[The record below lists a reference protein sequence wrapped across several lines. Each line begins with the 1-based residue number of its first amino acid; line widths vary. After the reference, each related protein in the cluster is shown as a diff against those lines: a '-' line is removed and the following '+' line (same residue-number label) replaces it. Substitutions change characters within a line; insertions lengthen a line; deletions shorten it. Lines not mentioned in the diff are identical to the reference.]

1 MGFRN
6 IFYLASTFSLLT
18 EMKKILT
25 IITLCLS
32 GFSIY
37 AQAIYKNIDSYKLDD
52 ERELKIQLPRN
63 YDPES
68 KRTYPLII
76 VLDGDYLFEP
86 VAGNIDY
93 QSYWEDIPDCIVVG
107 IRQAETRED
116 DLFYAEETNMPMRE
130 GADFYEFM
138 GAELVPFVEENY
150 KASNFR
156 VIVGHD
162 MSANFINYYLFKD
175 VPMFRSFISLSP
187 DLAPQMIDRLQ
198 QRLSTIEEET
208 FYYMAT
214 GDADVKVLRESIT
227 ACDST
232 LKAIENP
239 KLHYKFDDFDD
250 ANHYSLVGRGIPKAL
265 NEIFSLYKPINS
277 KEYNE
282 KVLTFE
288 GSPYDYLM
296 KKYEDIEYFYGFEK
310 KLIEN
315 DIRAIAAASKKKDDL
330 ESLENLAKLVK
341 KEFPDSMLSAY
352 YMGMFHEKDGNL
364 RKALIRY
371 KSGLLL
377 EPSQYIDKEVMLDKI
392 YALQEAT
399 DN

>member
-1 MGFRN
+1 MKNFYILI
-6 IFYLASTFSLLT
+6 IFCLA
-18 EMKKILT
+18 
-25 IITLCLS
+25 TLHIQ
-32 GFSIY
+32 G
-37 AQAIYKNIDSYKLDD
+37 QAIYNKIDSHKLGD
-52 ERELKIQLPRN
+52 ERELKVQLPRN
-63 YDPES
+63 YDPEA

-107 IRQAETRED
+107 IKQADTRED
-116 DLFYAEETNMPMRE
+116 DLFYAEETNFPIHE

-138 GAELVPFVEENY
+138 GAELIPFIEKNY

-156 VIVGHD
+156 IIVGHD
-162 MSANFINYYLFKD
+162 KSANYINYYLFKD
-175 VPMFRSFISLSP
+175 VPMFRAFVSLSP
-187 DLAPQMIDRLQ
+187 DLAPKMVDRLL
-198 QRLSTIEEET
+198 QRLSIIEEET

-214 GDADVKVLRESIT
+214 ADADVKVLRDSIVS
-227 ACDST
+227 CDT
-232 LKAIENP
+232 KFKAIENP
-239 KLHYKFDDFDD
+239 KLHYKFDNFED

-282 KVLTFE
+282 KVLTYE
-288 GSPYDYLM
+288 GSPYDYLI

-315 DIRAIAAASKKKDDL
+315 DIRAISAASKKRDDL
-330 ESLENLAKLVK
+330 ESLEKLAKLVK
-341 KEFPDSMLSAY
+341 KEFPKSMLNAY

-364 RKALIRY
+364 RKALILY

-377 EPSQYIDKEVMLDKI
+377 EPSQYVDKEIMLEKV
-392 YALQEAT
+392 YELQEAT

>member
-1 MGFRN
+1 
-6 IFYLASTFSLLT
+6 
-18 EMKKILT
+18 MKKFYTL
-25 IITLCLS
+25 IIFCLVV
-32 GFSIY
+32 FNIQ
-37 AQAIYKNIDSYKLDD
+37 AQAIYKSIDSYKLGQ
-52 ERELKIQLPRN
+52 ERELKVQLPRN

-68 KRTYPLII
+68 KRTYPLVI

-93 QSYWEDIPDCIVVG
+93 QAYWEDIPDCIVVG
-107 IRQAETRED
+107 VKQADTRED
-116 DLFYAEETNMPMRE
+116 DLFYAEETSFPIHE

-138 GAELVPFVEENY
+138 GAELIPFIEQNY
-150 KASNFR
+150 KASKFR
-156 VIVGHD
+156 IIVGHD
-162 MSANFINYYLFKD
+162 KSANYINYYLFKD
-175 VPMFRSFISLSP
+175 VPMFRAFISLSP
-187 DLAPQMIDRLQ
+187 DFAPKIADRLT
-198 QRLSTIEEET
+198 QRLAIIEQET

-214 GDADVKVLRESIT
+214 ADADLKVLRESIVE
-227 ACDST
+227 ADST
-232 LKAIENP
+232 IKSIENP
-239 KLHYKFDDFDD
+239 KLQYTFDNFED

-265 NEIFSLYKPINS
+265 NEIFSLYKPING

-282 KVLTFE
+282 KVLTYE
-288 GSPYDYLM
+288 GSPYDYLV

-341 KEFPDSMLSAY
+341 KKFPKSMLSAY
-352 YMGMFHEKDGNL
+352 YMGMYYEKEGNL

-377 EPSQYIDKEVMLDKI
+377 EPSQYIDKEIMLEKI
-392 YALQEAT
+392 YDLQEET